1 MNQIKTFRIC
11 YSFSRSETALVKARD
26 EEEAKEKFWDGEWRT
41 EAGEPMD
48 DGLEIEHVAEV
59 KA

>member
-11 YSFSRSETALVKARD
+11 YSFSRSETALVKASD
-26 EEEAKEKFWDGEWRT
+26 EEEAKERFWDGEWRK

-48 DGLEIEHVAEV
+48 DYLEIKHVEEV
-59 KA
+59 KE